1 MIPQALTS
9 AYLPQ
14 KRTMSISVEN
24 PDPDSGQAPK
34 SSGAKLGNGIAT
46 LPLDRYPTEIQMY
59 TNNKIYAHNHFLSK

>member
-1 MIPQALTS
+1 MKRNVQHWWWMIPQALTS

-14 KRTMSISVEN
+14 KRTMSISVGN

-46 LPLDRYPTEIQMY
+46 LPSWSISNGNTDVHKQ
-59 TNNKIYAHNHFLSK
+59 